1 VTEPVVLYATSACP
15 ECERAA
21 RILGTLGI
29 PYIKRLI
36 DVDPE
41 AQADALML
49 KITRVPAVVV
59 GERVLRGGVDAI
71 GTAIIDSPC

>member
-1 VTEPVVLYATSACP
+1 MESVVLYATSTCP

-21 RILGTLGI
+21 RILGSLGI
-29 PYIKRLI
+29 PFTKRLI

-49 KITRVPAVVV
+49 NIVRVPAFVIGDDVI
-59 GERVLRGGVDAI
+59 RGPIDK
-71 GTAIIDSPC
+71 IIETFRGLVHK

>member
-1 VTEPVVLYATSACP
+1 MTEPLVLYATSACP

-21 RILGTLGI
+21 RILGSLGI
-29 PYIKRLI
+29 PFTKRLI

-49 KITRVPAVVV
+49 NIVRVPAVVV
-59 GERVLRGGVDAI
+59 GERVLRGKIEEIGVIMD
-71 GTAIIDSPC
+71 